1 MTNYQTR
8 LIALSIICGGIAAG
22 GHYEIGSAIA
32 YGFWSGLDTWLSKE
46 F

>member
-22 GHYEIGSAIA
+22 GHYVIGAIA
-32 YGFWSGLDTWLSKE
+32 YGFWSGLDAWLSKE
-46 F
+46 Y

>member
-8 LIALSIICGGIAAG
+8 LIALSIICGGIAASG
-22 GHYEIGSAIA
+22 DDVIAAIT
-32 YGFWSGLDTWLSKE
+32 YGFWSWLDTWVSKE